1 MEKLSA
7 FIKGVERRF
16 PKDLVMKQIF
26 ISAAACFCLVGC
38 GSTGGSYGPAY
49 GTDLGYRNTKLQH
62 DRFRISY
69 TSRDAYESRDFAL
82 LRAAQIAD
90 NEGYSHFKVIQG
102 DIYDNGPNPIA
113 ANVGI
118 ALGGRGYNR
127 SGVSLGVH
135 DVARTVEG
143 RKITETIEVVLL
155 ASAPSNDP
163 SVFSAQ
169 SVLKNIV
176 PRKVDTPHRGG
187 PVNGTP

>member
-1 MEKLSA
+1 
-7 FIKGVERRF
+7 
-16 PKDLVMKQIF
+16 MKHILF
-26 ISAAACFCLVGC
+26 SAAACFCLMGC
-38 GSTGGSYGPAY
+38 ASTGGSDGPAY
-49 GTDLGYRNTKLQH
+49 GTDLGYRNTQLQQ
-62 DRFRISY
+62 DRFRVSY

-113 ANVGI
+113 ANIGVG
-118 ALGGRGYNR
+118 LGGGGFNR
-127 SGVSLGVH
+127 SRVNVGVH

-155 ASAPSNDP
+155 ASAPASDP

-169 SVLKNIV
+169 SILKNIV
-176 PRKVDTPHRGG
+176 PRKVDTPHQSGSGSR
-187 PVNGTP
+187 TP

>member
-1 MEKLSA
+1 
-7 FIKGVERRF
+7 
-16 PKDLVMKQIF
+16 MKHILF
-26 ISAAACFCLVGC
+26 SAAASFCLIGC
-38 GSTGGSYGPAY
+38 SSTGGSYGPAY
-49 GTDLGYRNTKLQH
+49 GTDLGYRNTKLQQ

-113 ANVGI
+113 ANVGV
-118 ALGGRGYNR
+118 ALGGGGGFNR
-127 SGVSLGVH
+127 SRVNVGVH
-135 DVARTVEG
+135 DVERTIEG

-155 ASAPSNDP
+155 ASAPANDP

-169 SVLKNIV
+169 SILKNIV
-176 PRKVDTPHRGG
+176 PRQMDAPHQSG
-187 PVNGTP
+187 PAGKSP

>member
-1 MEKLSA
+1 
-7 FIKGVERRF
+7 
-16 PKDLVMKQIF
+16 MKHILF
-26 ISAAACFCLVGC
+26 SAAASFCLIGC
-38 GSTGGSYGPAY
+38 SSTGGSYGPAY
-49 GTDLGYRNTKLQH
+49 GTDLGYRNTKLQQ

-113 ANVGI
+113 ANVGV
-118 ALGGRGYNR
+118 ALGGGGGFNR
-127 SGVSLGVH
+127 SRVNVGVH
-135 DVARTVEG
+135 DVERTIEG

-155 ASAPSNDP
+155 ASAPANDP

-169 SVLKNIV
+169 SILKNIV
-176 PRKVDTPHRGG
+176 PRKVDTPHRSG
-187 PVNGTP
+187 PVGNAP